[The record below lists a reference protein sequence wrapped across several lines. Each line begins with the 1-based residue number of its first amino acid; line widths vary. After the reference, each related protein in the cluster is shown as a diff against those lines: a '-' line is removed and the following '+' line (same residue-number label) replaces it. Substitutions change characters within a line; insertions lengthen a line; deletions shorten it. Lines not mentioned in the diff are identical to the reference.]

1 MASELWEI
9 PPGIS
14 RQMGALGNYLWF
26 MPVCGVCLCQR
37 EKHCKYFL
45 SHSQAHGS
53 FAEGPKRSQTHLP
66 RYFLQVFFLQFCSQ
80 SRKAPM
86 EEVLQWM
93 AAGCEEERPRRF
105 SLEEAGIQAT
115 PHAMLWVI
123 HDRPTCRGPF
133 HHATDGDSSQS
144 VPPPEPWLLICQVR
158 GVILALPPCQ
168 CWEGGCSAESS
179 RLSLVRK
186 PTIVYAVQTSMCCYS
201 LLFFLNTFKKIIQV
215 LHVRY

>member
-45 SHSQAHGS
+45 SHSQAHVS

-93 AAGCEEERPRRF
+93 AAGCEEERPRSF
-105 SLEEAGIQAT
+105 SLEEAVIQAT
-115 PHAMLWVI
+115 PHAMLWVMY
-123 HDRPTCRGPF
+123 DRPSCRGPF
-133 HHATDGDSSQS
+133 HHATERLLFSEGPTSWASASHLSS
-144 VPPPEPWLLICQVR
+144 
-158 GVILALPPCQ
+158 
-168 CWEGGCSAESS
+168 EGGNSGPASLPVS
-179 RLSLVRK
+179 RRGLIRRVLQ
-186 PTIVYAVQTSMCCYS
+186 AVIGQKAHNHLCCTDQHA
-201 LLFFLNTFKKIIQV
+201 LLQVSCVFLKY
-215 LHVRY
+215 L